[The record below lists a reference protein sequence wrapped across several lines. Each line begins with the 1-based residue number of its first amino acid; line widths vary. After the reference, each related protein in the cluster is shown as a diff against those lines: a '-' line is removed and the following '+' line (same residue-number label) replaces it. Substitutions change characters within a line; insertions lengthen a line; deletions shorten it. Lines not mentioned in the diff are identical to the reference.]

1 MLNMREVLARVVK
14 LSGYTNMKD
23 SDYRQVVYCQKFSPA
38 SGGALTAMLPQ
49 AFPVG
54 AIVIG
59 ILGSAAIPG
68 AAPMSG
74 RGRQCFEVD
83 FGFTGGES
91 LTIGG
96 PTLADAILGGG
107 ESDIF
112 PCKEL
117 VMAPNQQINCR
128 VANVTNGALDVYIAY
143 HCLVYRLQG

>member
-1 MLNMREVLARVVK
+1 MLNMREVLARVSK
-14 LSGYTNMKD
+14 LQGYTNMKD

-38 SGGALTAMLPQ
+38 AGGAPTANTPQ
-49 AFPVG
+49 PFPVG

-59 ILGSAAIPG
+59 ILGSATIPG
-68 AAPMSG
+68 AAPMAG

-96 PTLADAILGGG
+96 PVLADALLGGG
-107 ESDIF
+107 DADIF
-112 PCKEL
+112 PSKEL
-117 VMAPNQQINCR
+117 VMAPNQQLTCR
-128 VANVTNGALDVYIAY
+128 VANVTNGLLDVYIAY